1 MEKDIKG
8 NLRFSNYIVDY
19 VEFYYNPESNSGE
32 EFEIDFNIKDHYKI
46 SDDQKRMVV
55 DLEVEIFRDAREKGY
70 PFNLNMRVVGFFE
83 MSGGDGKID
92 IFKKN
97 AIAILYPYIRSL
109 VTSYTA
115 SANVVPLI
123 LPAININKFISEKE
137 ENCMKK

>member
-1 MEKDIKG
+1 MEKDIKS

-32 EFEIDFNIKDHYKI
+32 EFEIDFNIKDHYEI

-83 MSGGDGKID
+83 KL
-92 IFKKN
+92 IFLRKMQLRFCTL
-97 AIAILYPYIRSL
+97 IFVRLLHRIPP
-109 VTSYTA
+109 
-115 SANVVPLI
+115 VPMLS
-123 LPAININKFISEKE
+123 P
-137 ENCMKK
+137 